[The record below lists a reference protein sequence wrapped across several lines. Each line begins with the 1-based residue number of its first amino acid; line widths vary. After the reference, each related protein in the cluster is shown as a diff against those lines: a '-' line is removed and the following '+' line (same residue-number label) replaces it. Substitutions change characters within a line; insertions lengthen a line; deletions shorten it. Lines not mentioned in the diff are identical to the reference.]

1 MLHNHVNW
9 AIGEGSVFMID
20 FPGLDGLTAIPAD
33 DMPNLSPKPVDSW
46 SPALAGSIDIRIDA
60 EGNWFHEGAPIR
72 RAGLVAL
79 FASILRG
86 EEDGS
91 YVLVTPAEKR
101 TIVVE
106 DAPFVAV
113 GISVSGNDKE
123 QFVTLKTNMGEEIT
137 IGPDHPLRFAKST
150 AAGGV
155 SLPYVRVRGRL
166 EARVNRAVF
175 PDLVDLACV
184 EIHDNKQWL
193 GIWSSGVFWPMMLAD
208 EAGA

>member
-1 MLHNHVNW
+1 M
-9 AIGEGSVFMID
+9 
-20 FPGLDGLTAIPAD
+20 
-33 DMPNLSPKPVDSW
+33 
-46 SPALAGSIDIRIDA
+46 
-60 EGNWFHEGAPIR
+60 
-72 RAGLVAL
+72 
-79 FASILRG
+79 RG